1 VDSVTNSFT
10 ARLAN
15 VPTHKSVGKNGTFW
29 LPPESA
35 NSFSSKLKDLS
46 RKNSRSPSKNPQNN
60 PAQPNLQPKQGGGVN
75 AQSNLMLSRSQNSPA
90 TARNTHILQSTQSH
104 SNSKNLKTG
113 AGVQTQSNLLPR
125 AIHADKSVISKNQV
139 TRGVEKKSSESENLL
154 SKDKENQLL
163 VGDKEE
169 HEGQKNT
176 KNHGTKDAL
185 TSDLMY
191 MTERLNLI
199 FTQAASIAKSENR
212 LEEKSLKL
220 LEDLS
225 REIAT
230 KIALLEKDESKI
242 VRMAFDL
249 PNGSALSVRIEQTP
263 SNLSIS
269 FITQDSETQDVIQF
283 IQELVG
289 RDQSNSNSSTISVF
303 LFQSYQD
310 MDSYFKQAA

>member
-1 VDSVTNSFT
+1 
-10 ARLAN
+10 
-15 VPTHKSVGKNGTFW
+15 VPAHKSVGKNGTFW

-46 RKNSRSPSKNPQNN
+46 KKNPRSLPKNPQNA
-60 PAQPNLQPKQGGGVN
+60 PASPAVRAKQGGSPN
-75 AQSNLMLSRSQNSPA
+75 AQSNLTVSRNLNRPA
-90 TARNTHILQSTQSH
+90 TVRNSHILQSTQSH
-104 SNSKNLKTG
+104 SKPKNLSNNS
-113 AGVQTQSNLLPR
+113 GVQVQPNLLPR
-125 AIHADKSVISKNQV
+125 AFHGDGSIIGKNQV
-139 TRGVEKKSSESENLL
+139 SRGVEKKSSESENLL
-154 SKDKENQLL
+154 SKDKENQML

-176 KNHGTKDAL
+176 KHHGTKNAF
-185 TSDLMY
+185 SDLMH

-199 FTQAASIAKSENR
+199 FTQAASIAKSESR

-220 LEDLS
+220 LEDLA
-225 REIAT
+225 REVAT

-269 FITQDSETQDVIQF
+269 FITQDAETQDVIEF
-283 IQELVG
+283 IQELLG
-289 RDQSNSNSSTISVF
+289 RDQKNSKVGPISIF

>member
-1 VDSVTNSFT
+1 MDSVTNSFT

-46 RKNSRSPSKNPQNN
+46 RKNSRSPSKNPLNN
-60 PAQPNLQPKQGGGVN
+60 PAPPNLQAKQEGGN
-75 AQSNLMLSRSQNSPA
+75 AQSNLTLSRSQNSPV

-104 SNSKNLKTG
+104 SNSKNVKTG
-113 AGVQTQSNLLPR
+113 AGVLTQSNLLPR
-125 AIHADKSVISKNQV
+125 AIHADNSVISKNQV
-139 TRGVEKKSSESENLL
+139 TRWVEKKSPESENLL

-176 KNHGTKDAL
+176 KHHGAKDAL

>member
-1 VDSVTNSFT
+1 VDSITNSFT
-10 ARLAN
+10 ARLSN
-15 VPTHKSVGKNGTFW
+15 VPAHKSVGKNGTFW

-46 RKNSRSPSKNPQNN
+46 KKNPRSLPKNPQNA
-60 PAQPNLQPKQGGGVN
+60 PASPAVRAKQGGSPN
-75 AQSNLMLSRSQNSPA
+75 AQSNLTVSRNLNRPA
-90 TARNTHILQSTQSH
+90 TVRNSHILQSTQSH
-104 SNSKNLKTG
+104 SKPKNLSNNS
-113 AGVQTQSNLLPR
+113 GVQVQPNLLPR
-125 AIHADKSVISKNQV
+125 AFHGDGSIIGKNQV
-139 TRGVEKKSSESENLL
+139 SRGVEKKSSESENLL
-154 SKDKENQLL
+154 SKDKENQML

-176 KNHGTKDAL
+176 KHHGAKNAF
-185 TSDLMY
+185 SDLMH

-199 FTQAASIAKSENR
+199 FTQAASIAKSESR

-220 LEDLS
+220 LEDLA
-225 REIAT
+225 REVAT

-269 FITQDSETQDVIQF
+269 FITQDAETQDVIEF
-283 IQELVG
+283 IQELLG
-289 RDQSNSNSSTISVF
+289 RDQNNSKVGSISIF

>member
-1 VDSVTNSFT
+1 MDSITNSFT
-10 ARLAN
+10 ARLSN
-15 VPTHKSVGKNGTFW
+15 VPAHKSVGKNGTFW

-46 RKNSRSPSKNPQNN
+46 KKNPRSLPKNPQNA
-60 PAQPNLQPKQGGGVN
+60 PASPAVRAKQGGSPN
-75 AQSNLMLSRSQNSPA
+75 AQSNLTVSRNLNRPA
-90 TARNTHILQSTQSH
+90 TVRNSHILQSTQSH
-104 SNSKNLKTG
+104 SKPKNLSNNS
-113 AGVQTQSNLLPR
+113 GVQVQPNLLPR
-125 AIHADKSVISKNQV
+125 AFHGDGSIIGKNQV
-139 TRGVEKKSSESENLL
+139 SRGVEKKSSESENLL
-154 SKDKENQLL
+154 SKDKENQML

-176 KNHGTKDAL
+176 KHHGAKNAF
-185 TSDLMY
+185 SDLMH

-199 FTQAASIAKSENR
+199 FTQAASIAKSESR

-220 LEDLS
+220 LEDLA
-225 REIAT
+225 REVAT

-269 FITQDSETQDVIQF
+269 FITQDAETQDVIEF
-283 IQELVG
+283 IQELLG
-289 RDQSNSNSSTISVF
+289 RDQNNSKVGSVSIF

>member
-1 VDSVTNSFT
+1 MDSVTNSFT

-15 VPTHKSVGKNGTFW
+15 VPAHKSVGKNGTFW

-46 RKNSRSPSKNPQNN
+46 KKNSRSPSKNPQNN
-60 PAQPNLQPKQGGGVN
+60 PALPNVQSKQDGSAN
-75 AQSNLMLSRSQNSPA
+75 AKSNLTVSRNLNRPA
-90 TARNTHILQSTQSH
+90 TVRNSQILQSTQSH
-104 SNSKNLKTG
+104 SKPKNLSNNS
-113 AGVQTQSNLLPR
+113 GVQVQPNLLPR
-125 AIHADKSVISKNQV
+125 AFHGDGSIIGKNQV
-139 TRGVEKKSSESENLL
+139 SRGVEKKSSESENLL
-154 SKDKENQLL
+154 SKDKENQML

-176 KNHGTKDAL
+176 KHHGAKNAF
-185 TSDLMY
+185 SDLMH

-199 FTQAASIAKSENR
+199 FTQAASIAKSESR

-220 LEDLS
+220 LEDLA
-225 REIAT
+225 REVAT

-269 FITQDSETQDVIQF
+269 FITQDAETQDVIEF
-283 IQELVG
+283 IQELLG
-289 RDQSNSNSSTISVF
+289 RDQNNSKVGSVSIF

>member
-1 VDSVTNSFT
+1 MDSVTNSFT

-15 VPTHKSVGKNGTFW
+15 VPAHKSVGKNGTFW

-46 RKNSRSPSKNPQNN
+46 KKNSRSPSKNPQNN
-60 PAQPNLQPKQGGGVN
+60 PALSSLQKKQDGSANPKSNLTVSPNLN
-75 AQSNLMLSRSQNSPA
+75 RPA
-90 TARNTHILQSTQSH
+90 TMRNSHILQSTQSH
-104 SNSKNLKTG
+104 SKPKNLSNNS
-113 AGVQTQSNLLPR
+113 GVQVQPNLLPR
-125 AIHADKSVISKNQV
+125 AFHGDGSIIGKNQV
-139 TRGVEKKSSESENLL
+139 SRGVEKKSSESENLL
-154 SKDKENQLL
+154 SKDKENQML

-176 KNHGTKDAL
+176 KHHGAKNAF
-185 TSDLMY
+185 SDLMH
-191 MTERLNLI
+191 MTERLNLF

-220 LEDLS
+220 LEDLA
-225 REIAT
+225 REVAT

-242 VRMAFDL
+242 VRLAFDL

-269 FITQDSETQDVIQF
+269 FITQDAETKDVIEF
-283 IQELVG
+283 IQEILG
-289 RDQSNSNSSTISVF
+289 RDQNNSNASSISVF

>member
-1 VDSVTNSFT
+1 
-10 ARLAN
+10 
-15 VPTHKSVGKNGTFW
+15 VPAHKSVGKNGTFW

-46 RKNSRSPSKNPQNN
+46 KKNPRSLPKNPQNA
-60 PAQPNLQPKQGGGVN
+60 PASPAVRAKQGGSPN
-75 AQSNLMLSRSQNSPA
+75 AQSNLTVSRNLNRPA
-90 TARNTHILQSTQSH
+90 TVRNSHILQSTQSH
-104 SNSKNLKTG
+104 SKPKNLSNNS
-113 AGVQTQSNLLPR
+113 GVQVQPNLLPR
-125 AIHADKSVISKNQV
+125 AFHGDGSIIGKNQV
-139 TRGVEKKSSESENLL
+139 SRGVEKKSSESENLL
-154 SKDKENQLL
+154 SKDKENQML

-176 KNHGTKDAL
+176 KHHGTKNAF
-185 TSDLMY
+185 SDLMH

-199 FTQAASIAKSENR
+199 FTQAASIAKSESR

-220 LEDLS
+220 LEDLA
-225 REIAT
+225 REVAT

-269 FITQDSETQDVIQF
+269 FITQDAETQDVIEF
-283 IQELVG
+283 IQELLG
-289 RDQSNSNSSTISVF
+289 RDQNNSKVGSVSIF

>member
-1 VDSVTNSFT
+1 VDSITNSFT
-10 ARLAN
+10 ARLSN
-15 VPTHKSVGKNGTFW
+15 VPAHKSVGKNGTFW

-46 RKNSRSPSKNPQNN
+46 KKNPRSLPKNPQNA
-60 PAQPNLQPKQGGGVN
+60 PASPAVRAKQGGSPN
-75 AQSNLMLSRSQNSPA
+75 AQSNLTVSRNLNRPA
-90 TARNTHILQSTQSH
+90 TVRNSHILQSTQSH
-104 SNSKNLKTG
+104 SKPKNLSNNS
-113 AGVQTQSNLLPR
+113 GVQVQPNLLPR
-125 AIHADKSVISKNQV
+125 AFHGDGSIIGKNQV
-139 TRGVEKKSSESENLL
+139 SRGVEKKSSESENLL
-154 SKDKENQLL
+154 SKDKENQML

-176 KNHGTKDAL
+176 KHHGAKNAF
-185 TSDLMY
+185 SDLMH

-199 FTQAASIAKSENR
+199 FTQAASIAKSESR

-220 LEDLS
+220 LEDLA
-225 REIAT
+225 REVAT

-269 FITQDSETQDVIQF
+269 FITQDAETQDVIEF
-283 IQELVG
+283 IQELLG
-289 RDQSNSNSSTISVF
+289 RDQNNSKVGSVSIF

>member
-1 VDSVTNSFT
+1 VDSITNSFT
-10 ARLAN
+10 ARLSN
-15 VPTHKSVGKNGTFW
+15 VPAHKSVGKNGTFW

-46 RKNSRSPSKNPQNN
+46 KKNPRSLPKNPQNA
-60 PAQPNLQPKQGGGVN
+60 PASPAVRAKQGGSPN
-75 AQSNLMLSRSQNSPA
+75 AQSNLTVSRNLNRPA
-90 TARNTHILQSTQSH
+90 TVRNSHILQSTQSH
-104 SNSKNLKTG
+104 SKPKNLSNNS
-113 AGVQTQSNLLPR
+113 GVQVQPNLLPR
-125 AIHADKSVISKNQV
+125 AFHGDGSIIGKNQV
-139 TRGVEKKSSESENLL
+139 SRGVEKKSSESENLL
-154 SKDKENQLL
+154 SKDKENQML

-176 KNHGTKDAL
+176 KHHGAKNAF
-185 TSDLMY
+185 SDLMH

-199 FTQAASIAKSENR
+199 FTQAASIAKSESR

-220 LEDLS
+220 LEDLA
-225 REIAT
+225 REVAT
-230 KIALLEKDESKI
+230 KIALLEKDESKS

-269 FITQDSETQDVIQF
+269 FITQDAETQDVIEF
-283 IQELVG
+283 IQELLG
-289 RDQSNSNSSTISVF
+289 RDQNNSKVGSISIF

>member
-1 VDSVTNSFT
+1 MP
-10 ARLAN
+10 A
-15 VPTHKSVGKNGTFW
+15 HKSVGKNGTFW

-46 RKNSRSPSKNPQNN
+46 KKNPRSLPKNPQNA
-60 PAQPNLQPKQGGGVN
+60 PASPAVRAKQGGSPN
-75 AQSNLMLSRSQNSPA
+75 AQSNLTVSRNLNRPTTVRNS
-90 TARNTHILQSTQSH
+90 HILQSTQSH
-104 SNSKNLKTG
+104 SKPKNLSNNS
-113 AGVQTQSNLLPR
+113 GVQVQPNLLPR
-125 AIHADKSVISKNQV
+125 AFHGDGSIIGKNQV
-139 TRGVEKKSSESENLL
+139 SRGVEKKSSESENLL
-154 SKDKENQLL
+154 SKDKENQML

-176 KNHGTKDAL
+176 KHHGAKNAF
-185 TSDLMY
+185 SDLMH

-199 FTQAASIAKSENR
+199 FTQAASIAKSESR

-220 LEDLS
+220 LEDLA
-225 REIAT
+225 REVAT

-269 FITQDSETQDVIQF
+269 FITQDAETQDVIEF
-283 IQELVG
+283 IQELLG
-289 RDQSNSNSSTISVF
+289 RDQNNSKVGSISIF

>member
-46 RKNSRSPSKNPQNN
+46 KKNSRSPSKNSQNN
-60 PAQPNLQPKQGGGVN
+60 PALPN
-75 AQSNLMLSRSQNSPA
+75 AQAKQDGSANAKSNLTVSRNLNRTETPRNS
-90 TARNTHILQSTQSH
+90 HILQSTQSH
-104 SNSKNLKTG
+104 SKPKKVSNNS
-113 AGVQTQSNLLPR
+113 GVQVQSNLLPR
-125 AIHADKSVISKNQV
+125 ALHGDSSIIGKNQV
-139 TRGVEKKSSESENLL
+139 SRGVEKKSPETENLL
-154 SKDKENQLL
+154 SKDKENQML

-176 KNHGTKDAL
+176 KHHGAKDAFS
-185 TSDLMY
+185 SDLMH

-212 LEEKSLKL
+212 LEDKSLKL
-220 LEDLS
+220 LEDIA
-225 REIAT
+225 REVAT

-269 FITQDSETQDVIQF
+269 FITQDAETQDVIEF
-283 IQELVG
+283 IQELLG
-289 RDQSNSNSSTISVF
+289 RDQNNSHASSISVF

>member
-1 VDSVTNSFT
+1 VDSITNSFT
-10 ARLAN
+10 ARLSN
-15 VPTHKSVGKNGTFW
+15 VPAHKSVGKNGTFW

-46 RKNSRSPSKNPQNN
+46 KKNPRSLPKNPQNA
-60 PAQPNLQPKQGGGVN
+60 PASPAVRAKQGGSPN
-75 AQSNLMLSRSQNSPA
+75 AQSNLTVSRNLNRPA
-90 TARNTHILQSTQSH
+90 TVRNSHILQSTQSH
-104 SNSKNLKTG
+104 SKPKNLSNNS
-113 AGVQTQSNLLPR
+113 GVQVQPNLLPR
-125 AIHADKSVISKNQV
+125 AFHGDGSIIGKNQV
-139 TRGVEKKSSESENLL
+139 SRGVEKKSSESENLL
-154 SKDKENQLL
+154 SKDKENQML

-176 KNHGTKDAL
+176 KHHGAKNAF
-185 TSDLMY
+185 SDLMH

-199 FTQAASIAKSENR
+199 FTQAASIAKSESR

-220 LEDLS
+220 LEDLA
-225 REIAT
+225 REVAT

-269 FITQDSETQDVIQF
+269 FITQDAETQDVIEF
-283 IQELVG
+283 IQELLG
-289 RDQSNSNSSTISVF
+289 RDQNNSNASSISIF

>member
-1 VDSVTNSFT
+1 MP
-10 ARLAN
+10 A
-15 VPTHKSVGKNGTFW
+15 HKSVGKNGTFW

-46 RKNSRSPSKNPQNN
+46 KKNPRSLPKNPQNA
-60 PAQPNLQPKQGGGVN
+60 PASPAVRAKQGGSPN
-75 AQSNLMLSRSQNSPA
+75 AQSNLTVSRNLNRPA
-90 TARNTHILQSTQSH
+90 TVRNSHILQSTQSH
-104 SNSKNLKTG
+104 SKPKNLSNNS
-113 AGVQTQSNLLPR
+113 GVQVQPNLLPR
-125 AIHADKSVISKNQV
+125 AFHGDGSIIGKNQV
-139 TRGVEKKSSESENLL
+139 SRGVEKKSSESENLL
-154 SKDKENQLL
+154 SKDKENQML

-176 KNHGTKDAL
+176 KHHGAKNAF
-185 TSDLMY
+185 SDLMH

-220 LEDLS
+220 LEDLA
-225 REIAT
+225 REVAT

-269 FITQDSETQDVIQF
+269 FITQDAETQDVIEF
-283 IQELVG
+283 IQELLG
-289 RDQSNSNSSTISVF
+289 RDHNNSNENSISIF

>member
-1 VDSVTNSFT
+1 MP
-10 ARLAN
+10 A
-15 VPTHKSVGKNGTFW
+15 HKSVGKNGTFW

-46 RKNSRSPSKNPQNN
+46 KKNPRSLPKNPQNA
-60 PAQPNLQPKQGGGVN
+60 PASPAVRAKQGGSPN
-75 AQSNLMLSRSQNSPA
+75 AQSNLTVSRNLNRPA
-90 TARNTHILQSTQSH
+90 TVRNSHILQSTQSH
-104 SNSKNLKTG
+104 SKPKNLSNNS
-113 AGVQTQSNLLPR
+113 GVQVQPNLLPR
-125 AIHADKSVISKNQV
+125 AFHGDGSIIGKNQV
-139 TRGVEKKSSESENLL
+139 SRGVEKKSSESENLL
-154 SKDKENQLL
+154 SKDKENQML

-176 KNHGTKDAL
+176 KHHGAKNAF
-185 TSDLMY
+185 SDLMH

-199 FTQAASIAKSENR
+199 FTQAASIAKSESR

-220 LEDLS
+220 LEDLA
-225 REIAT
+225 REVAT

-269 FITQDSETQDVIQF
+269 FITQDAETQDVIEF
-283 IQELVG
+283 IQELLG
-289 RDQSNSNSSTISVF
+289 RDQNNSKVGSVSIF

>member
-1 VDSVTNSFT
+1 MDSVTNSFT

-15 VPTHKSVGKNGTFW
+15 VPAHKSVGKNGTFW

-46 RKNSRSPSKNPQNN
+46 KKNSRSPSKNPQNN
-60 PAQPNLQPKQGGGVN
+60 PALSSLQTKQDGSAN
-75 AQSNLMLSRSQNSPA
+75 AKSNLTVSRNLNRPA
-90 TARNTHILQSTQSH
+90 TVRNSQILQSTESH
-104 SNSKNLKTG
+104 SKPKNLSNNS
-113 AGVQTQSNLLPR
+113 GVQVQPNLLPR
-125 AIHADKSVISKNQV
+125 AFHGDGSIIGKNQV
-139 TRGVEKKSSESENLL
+139 SRGVEKKSSESENLL
-154 SKDKENQLL
+154 SKDKENQML

-176 KNHGTKDAL
+176 KHHGAKNAF
-185 TSDLMY
+185 SGLMH

-199 FTQAASIAKSENR
+199 FTQAASIAKSESR

-220 LEDLS
+220 LEDLA
-225 REIAT
+225 REVAT

-269 FITQDSETQDVIQF
+269 FITQDAETQDVIEF
-283 IQELVG
+283 IQELLG
-289 RDQSNSNSSTISVF
+289 RDQNNSKVGSISIF

>member
-1 VDSVTNSFT
+1 MGD
-10 ARLAN
+10 
-15 VPTHKSVGKNGTFW
+15 
-29 LPPESA
+29 
-35 NSFSSKLKDLS
+35 
-46 RKNSRSPSKNPQNN
+46 
-60 PAQPNLQPKQGGGVN
+60 VN
-75 AQSNLMLSRSQNSPA
+75 AQSNLTLSRNQNSLV

-104 SNSKNLKTG
+104 SNSKNVKTG

-125 AIHADKSVISKNQV
+125 AIHGDNSVTSKNQV

-154 SKDKENQLL
+154 SKYKENQLL

-169 HEGQKNT
+169 HEGKKNT
-176 KNHGTKDAL
+176 QHHGAKDAL
-185 TSDLMY
+185 ISDLMY

-212 LEEKSLKL
+212 LEDSSLKL

-230 KIALLEKDESKI
+230 KIALLEKDESKV

-289 RDQSNSNSSTISVF
+289 RNQNNGNSSTISVF

-310 MDSYFKQAA
+310 MDSYFKKAA

>member
-46 RKNSRSPSKNPQNN
+46 RKNSRSPSKNPLNN
-60 PAQPNLQPKQGGGVN
+60 PAPPNLQAKQEGGN
-75 AQSNLMLSRSQNSPA
+75 AQSNLTLSRSQNSPA

-113 AGVQTQSNLLPR
+113 ARVQTQSNLLPR
-125 AIHADKSVISKNQV
+125 AIHADNSVISKNQV

-176 KNHGTKDAL
+176 KNHGAKDAL

>member
-1 VDSVTNSFT
+1 VDSITNSFT
-10 ARLAN
+10 ARLSN
-15 VPTHKSVGKNGTFW
+15 VPAHKSVGKNGTFW

-46 RKNSRSPSKNPQNN
+46 KKNPRSLPKNPQNA
-60 PAQPNLQPKQGGGVN
+60 PASPAVRAKQGGSPN
-75 AQSNLMLSRSQNSPA
+75 AQSNLTVSRNLNRPA
-90 TARNTHILQSTQSH
+90 TVRNSHILQSTQSH
-104 SNSKNLKTG
+104 SKPKNLSNNS
-113 AGVQTQSNLLPR
+113 GVQVQPNLLPR
-125 AIHADKSVISKNQV
+125 AFHGDSSIIGKNQV
-139 TRGVEKKSSESENLL
+139 SRGVEKKSSESENLL
-154 SKDKENQLL
+154 SKDKENQML

-176 KNHGTKDAL
+176 KHHGAKNAF
-185 TSDLMY
+185 SDLMH

-199 FTQAASIAKSENR
+199 FTQAASIAKSESR

-220 LEDLS
+220 LEDLA
-225 REIAT
+225 REVAT

-269 FITQDSETQDVIQF
+269 FITQDAETQDVIEF
-283 IQELVG
+283 IQELLG
-289 RDQSNSNSSTISVF
+289 RDQNNSKVGSVSIF

>member
-1 VDSVTNSFT
+1 MP
-10 ARLAN
+10 A
-15 VPTHKSVGKNGTFW
+15 HKSVGKNGTFW

-46 RKNSRSPSKNPQNN
+46 KKNPRSLPKNPQNA
-60 PAQPNLQPKQGGGVN
+60 PASPAVRAKQGGSPN
-75 AQSNLMLSRSQNSPA
+75 AQSNLTVSRNLNRPA
-90 TARNTHILQSTQSH
+90 TVRNSHILQSTQSH
-104 SNSKNLKTG
+104 SKPKNLSNNS
-113 AGVQTQSNLLPR
+113 GVQVQPNLLPR
-125 AIHADKSVISKNQV
+125 AFHGDGSIIGKNQV
-139 TRGVEKKSSESENLL
+139 SRGVEKKSSESENLL
-154 SKDKENQLL
+154 SKDKENQML

-176 KNHGTKDAL
+176 KHHGAKNAF
-185 TSDLMY
+185 SDLMH

-199 FTQAASIAKSENR
+199 FTQAASIAKSESR

-220 LEDLS
+220 LEDLA
-225 REIAT
+225 REVAT
-230 KIALLEKDESKI
+230 KIALLEKDESKS

-269 FITQDSETQDVIQF
+269 FITQDAETQDVIEF
-283 IQELVG
+283 IQELLG
-289 RDQSNSNSSTISVF
+289 RDQNNSKVGSVSIF